1 METMTEIPLDY
12 PEEMYAQYSLVELD
26 NYDAEY
32 GAVIWPQPIVN
43 RPFFVKKLYA
53 PPISCAPPLPEKI
66 VVDYREAQ
74 VVLEKLNKEI
84 QDIEVVQEKLSKQSK
99 ADSVWTGASRRA
111 AKEAESK
118 RIMKEIDAL
127 TNKKQGI
134 IDKMNKVKKGLEIT
148 RQLIENQE
156 QLEKLFA

>member
-53 PPISCAPPLPEKI
+53 PPISKPAPLPEKI

-74 VVLEKLNKEI
+74 VVLEKLEKDVG
-84 QDIEVVQEKLSKQSK
+84 DIEAVQEKLSKQSK
-99 ADSVWTGASRRA
+99 TETVWSGPSRRA
-111 AKEAESK
+111 AKEAENK
-118 RIMKEIDAL
+118 RILKELDVL

-134 IDKMNKVKKGLEIT
+134 IDKMNKIKKGLNIT
-148 RQLIENQE
+148 RQLIENQQE
-156 QLEKLFA
+156 LEKLCA